1 MQPDPGRSPA
11 DAATT
16 PTSQTSATSAKVHG
30 TGDTHAAGITG
41 GRSPGRFEVDG
52 VTVRFGG
59 LTALDSVSLHVEPGE
74 VLGVIGPNGAGKT
87 TLFNVVCG
95 FQKPDEGQ
103 LRWRGEVVHG
113 LRPHQLSG
121 MGISRTLQGVGLFSH
136 MPVIENVMAGADVHA
151 KAGFLSGLLA
161 LPGSDKDERQVR
173 ERSMAALE
181 AVGAAGYAASYP
193 GSLPYPVQKR
203 VALAR
208 ALVVEPDLLLLDE
221 PAAGLS
227 NDDMDELGAT
237 IRELSGRMAVML
249 VEHHMDL
256 VMSVCDRLT
265 VLDFGKVIANGTPA
279 QIRTDPLVLE
289 AYLGVEAGAH

>member
-1 MQPDPGRSPA
+1 MEAQPNRPAAGRKASPDPAGA
-11 DAATT
+11 
-16 PTSQTSATSAKVHG
+16 ATSAKVG
-30 TGDTHAAGITG
+30 GEAGGVGGIVGGHA
-41 GRSPGRFEVDG
+41 PGRFEVDG

-59 LTALDSVSLHVEPGE
+59 LTALGDVSLHVEPGE

-95 FQKPDEGQ
+95 FQKPDEGT
-103 LRWRGEVVHG
+103 LRWRGEVVHK

-161 LPGSDKDERQVR
+161 LPGSDKDERQLR
-173 ERSMAALE
+173 ERSYALLE
-181 AVGAAGYAASYP
+181 QVGAAKYAASYP

-208 ALVVEPDLLLLDE
+208 ALVGEPDLLLLDE

-279 QIRTDPLVLE
+279 EIRTNQAVLE